1 MSPARARTSYR
12 PPRRRRELLL
22 AALGVLGVVVLT
34 AGLLWLLAP
43 EDQTSTPPVFTIPTG
58 APSATTTLPGAS
70 TTSPPPAT
78 TPSTTPG

>member
-22 AALGVLGVVVLT
+22 AATGVLGVVALT
-34 AGLLWLLAP
+34 AGLLQLLAP
-43 EDQTSTPPVFTIPTG
+43 EDATSTPPVFTIPTG
-58 APSATTTLPGAS
+58 VTSATTLPGGS
-70 TTSPPPAT
+70 TTTPLPAT